1 MSMTMTSTVS
11 IADLGNLQPVDIDL
25 DSYAEAAPKSSFR
38 LPPAGRYTLRAPD
51 SFTSEAFSATGT
63 GALSARVD
71 STLVS
76 SEQAGFVIR
85 YQRVSAAPFKN
96 DPNTSWMLRYLKAC
110 GVSGRISSVQDLAD
124 AVASTAGRTY
134 EAELEWVAQDRST
147 GFVVKGMKSFP
158 QLSDG
163 TYQSWVPH
171 PTLTQRNERTGQDE
185 PKRCW
190 ANIEVKRY
198 ITPSA

>member
-1 MSMTMTSTVS
+1 MTMTSNVS
-11 IADLGNLQPVDIDL
+11 IANLGNLQPVDLDL
-25 DSYAEAAPKSSFR
+25 DNYAEAAPKSSFR

-51 SFTSEAFSATGT
+51 SFTSEAFSATGS

-71 STLVS
+71 STIIS
-76 SEQAGFVIR
+76 GEHAGFLIR

-96 DPNTSWMLRYLKAC
+96 DPNTSWMLRFLKAC
-110 GVSGRISSVQDLAD
+110 GVSGRITSTQDLAD
-124 AVASTAGRTY
+124 AVASTAGRAY
-134 EAELEWVAQDRST
+134 EAELEWVAQDRSS
-147 GFVVKGMKSFP
+147 GFAVKGMRSFP

-163 TYQSWVPH
+163 TYQSWVAH

-185 PKRCW
+185 AKRVW

-198 ITPSA
+198 ILPGS